1 MPVFCRHNRFTAD
14 CPICSKGTPLDP
26 GRRPARRS
34 PSGSGPRAK
43 AESAAPR
50 AFSGRYVSV
59 GPYEEGEGSY
69 EVRLERVPGG
79 IRLAEWDGSGLRRR
93 APLLAAEDVA
103 SLVER
108 AAEILEE
115 RDATRM
121 SEALE
126 AASDPAGREY
136 EAAGAA
142 GDTLGVSRG
151 RSGDFKEELRL
162 ESVGDGRVRMGRWL
176 LRPGSGWQLQ
186 EAPPMLPAARY
197 AEVIAQAAR
206 RGITSRTSDAG
217 DASRL

>member
-1 MPVFCRHNRFTAD
+1 MSVFCRHNRFTAD
-14 CPICSKGTPLDP
+14 CPICSKGTALDH

-34 PSGSGPRAK
+34 PSGAAPRAK
-43 AESAAPR
+43 AESAVPR

-59 GPYEEGEGSY
+59 GPYWEGEDRY

-79 IRLAEWDGSGLRRR
+79 VRPAEWDGTGLRRR
-93 APLLAAEDVA
+93 APVLAAEDVA
-103 SLVER
+103 GLVER
-108 AAEILEE
+108 AAEVLEE

-126 AASDPAGREY
+126 AAPGSAGPEH
-136 EAAGAA
+136 EATGPP
-142 GDTLGVSRG
+142 GDTLGLSRG

-162 ESVGDGRVRMGRWL
+162 EAVGDGRVRIGRWL

-206 RGITSRTSDAG
+206 RGIPSSASDAG
-217 DASRL
+217 GASRL